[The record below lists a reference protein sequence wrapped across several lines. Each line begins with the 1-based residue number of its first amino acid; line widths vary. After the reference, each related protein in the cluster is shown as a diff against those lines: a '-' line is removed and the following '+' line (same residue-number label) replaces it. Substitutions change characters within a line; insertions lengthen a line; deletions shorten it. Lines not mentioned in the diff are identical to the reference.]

1 MAGNDNDHSLNVMRR
16 EFCAVS
22 PKLQEELLNEMARLS
37 QKEQQR
43 VIAFVRSLAAGPAGK
58 ASKDL
63 ARFAGAIAP
72 DDLKQMAAVIEEGCE
87 RINESEW

>member
-1 MAGNDNDHSLNVMRR
+1 M
-16 EFCAVS
+16 S
-22 PKLQEELLNEMARLS
+22 PKLQEELLKEMSRLS

-43 VIAFVRSLAAGPAGK
+43 VVSFAKSLAAGPTGT

-63 ARFAGAIAP
+63 ARFAGAIHP